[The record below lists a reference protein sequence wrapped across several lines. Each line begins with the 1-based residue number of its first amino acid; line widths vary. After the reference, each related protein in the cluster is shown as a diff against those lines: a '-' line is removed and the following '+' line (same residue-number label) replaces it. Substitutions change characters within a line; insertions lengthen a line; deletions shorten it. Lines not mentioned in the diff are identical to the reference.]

1 MEIKGSS
8 VTAPLNK
15 IVTGSLWLGFN
26 TMEERLSCTYIS
38 VNSWNITIIENTIW
52 FNDFHKIAILETTLL
67 LCQELK
73 IVT

>member
-38 VNSWNITIIENTIW
+38 VNSWNITIIENTI
-52 FNDFHKIAILETTLL
+52 
-67 LCQELK
+67 
-73 IVT
+73 